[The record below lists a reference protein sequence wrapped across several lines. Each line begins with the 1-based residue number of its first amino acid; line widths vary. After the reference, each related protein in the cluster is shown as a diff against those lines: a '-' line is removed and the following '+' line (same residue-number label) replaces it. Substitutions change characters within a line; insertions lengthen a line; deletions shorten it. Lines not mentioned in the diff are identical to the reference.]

1 MHRALITPTLC
12 LLLAACG
19 GGGSDSPEPTAV
31 SPSPAAPVAAPA
43 PAPTPPV
50 AAPPASAPPAQTPN
64 PPPAAPAA
72 PQQPIAPSPVPTPNP
87 APIEAPAPV
96 LSRPAPVAE
105 TPTPVPEPVVTVL
118 WCVVQG
124 RFEPVKFTVGPGQP
138 WTTLRAESAGS
149 SQWRS
154 GAAGWSYGPAENW
167 TMLVTDPDGAIAASG
182 DYDIRGDASAYWVG
196 IGWRDA
202 WSSTGTMSAQVRVT
216 GYAFEGGQLI
226 AAEMALPNPRD
237 GSMLCRLDWDALHQQ

>member
-1 MHRALITPTLC
+1 MPMRHLITPTLC

-50 AAPPASAPPAQTPN
+50 AAQTPN
-64 PPPAAPAA
+64 PPPAAIPA
-72 PQQPIAPSPVPTPNP
+72 PQQPIAPNP
-87 APIEAPAPV
+87 APAPGPTPIASPAPV
-96 LSRPAPVAE
+96 AVAPSPVAE
-105 TPTPVPEPVVTVL
+105 TPTPAPDVGSAVQSVVL
-118 WCVVQG
+118 WCAIQG
-124 RFEPVKFTVGPGQP
+124 QFEPVRFTITGPGQP
-138 WTTLRAESAGS
+138 WTTLRAESAG
-149 SQWRS
+149 QAQYWRS
-154 GAAGWSYGPAENW
+154 GTGGWAYQAADNW

>member
-1 MHRALITPTLC
+1 MRHLITPTLC

-87 APIEAPAPV
+87 APIDA
-96 LSRPAPVAE
+96 PAPVAE
-105 TPTPVPEPVVTVL
+105 MPTPVPEPVVTVL

-124 RFEPVKFTVGPGQP
+124 QFEPVRFTITGPGQP
-138 WTTLRAESAGS
+138 WTTLRAESAG
-149 SQWRS
+149 QAQYWRS
-154 GAAGWSYGPAENW
+154 GTGGWAYQPASHW

-202 WSSTGTMSAQVRVT
+202 WSSTGPMSAQVRVT

>member
-1 MHRALITPTLC
+1 MPMRHLITPTLC

-50 AAPPASAPPAQTPN
+50 AAQTPN
-64 PPPAAPAA
+64 PPPAAIPA
-72 PQQPIAPSPVPTPNP
+72 PQQPIAPNP
-87 APIEAPAPV
+87 APAPSPTPIA
-96 LSRPAPVAE
+96 SPAPVAE
-105 TPTPVPEPVVTVL
+105 MPTPVPEPVVTVL

-124 RFEPVKFTVGPGQP
+124 QFEPVRFTITGPGQP
-138 WTTLRAESAGS
+138 WTTLRAESAG
-149 SQWRS
+149 QAQYWRS
-154 GAAGWSYGPAENW
+154 GTGGWAYQPASHW

-202 WSSTGTMSAQVRVT
+202 WSSTGPMSAQVRVT

>member
-1 MHRALITPTLC
+1 MPMRHLITPTLC

-50 AAPPASAPPAQTPN
+50 AAQTPN
-64 PPPAAPAA
+64 PPPAAIPA
-72 PQQPIAPSPVPTPNP
+72 PQQPIAPNP
-87 APIEAPAPV
+87 APAPGPTPIASPAPV
-96 LSRPAPVAE
+96 AVAPSPVAE
-105 TPTPVPEPVVTVL
+105 TPTPAPDVGSAVQSVVL
-118 WCVVQG
+118 WCAIQG
-124 RFEPVKFTVGPGQP
+124 QFEPVRFTITGPGQP
-138 WTTLRAESAGS
+138 WTTLRAESAG
-149 SQWRS
+149 QAQYWRS
-154 GAAGWSYGPAENW
+154 GTGGWAYQTASHW

-202 WSSTGTMSAQVRVT
+202 WSSTGPMSAQVRVT

-226 AAEMALPNPRD
+226 AADMALPNPRD